1 MTPADKALVDRLSAL
16 FAAVE
21 VDGQKTLEKGCEP
34 IFSTLR
40 EQGYRQGVESCCVR
54 VCDRC
59 RNPKDNP
66 PATFRYGRW
75 LHGDWACTAS
85 TIRGLPVE
93 RCLQ

>member
-1 MTPADKALVDRLSAL
+1 MTETELHRRLAPIYAECIEDQAQLVANCHGVITL
-16 FAAVE
+16 FLTAH
-21 VDGQKTLEKGCEP
+21 
-34 IFSTLR
+34 R
-40 EQGYRQGVESCCVR
+40 ELAYREGVESCCKR

-59 RNPKDNP
+59 RNPKEH
-66 PATFRYGRW
+66 PAAFRNGRW